1 MKIAKENRAVC
12 CLALFALVSLL
23 AGCGPGFQA
32 GGDIARG
39 RQAMFMRDYQGA
51 LGYFQS
57 AAQTDP
63 SYIYGTELRE
73 GTLSFLG
80 RAQYLNGQLA
90 PARDTLQKALAQ
102 HRTDHLA
109 RLYLGLTVARLG
121 DRQSGLRDIQA
132 GLKGIGDFLN
142 YITTAFANLFG
153 QFWDPTQA
161 IRKSVNDNLA
171 MIARGN
177 FDWPTLIANAETI
190 AMKFEQEPDNAQEQE
205 RQQIEMNQRR

>member
-1 MKIAKENRAVC
+1 MKSANPSRPISSLAC
-12 CLALFALVSLL
+12 CALLFFMTA
-23 AGCGPGFQA
+23 CGPGFQA

-39 RQAMFMRDYQGA
+39 RQAMFMQDNPGA

-63 SYIYGTELRE
+63 NYIYGTELRE
-73 GTLSFLG
+73 GALSFLG
-80 RAQYLNGQLA
+80 RAQYLNGQLTA
-90 PARDTLQKALAQ
+90 ARDTLQKALAQ

-161 IRKSVNDNLA
+161 IRKSVNENLA
-171 MIARGN
+171 MIARGG

>member
-1 MKIAKENRAVC
+1 
-12 CLALFALVSLL
+12 LL

-32 GGDIARG
+32 GSDIARG
-39 RQAMFMRDYQGA
+39 RQAMFMLDNPGA

-63 SYIYGTELRE
+63 NYIYGTELRE

-121 DRQSGLRDIQA
+121 DRESGLRDIQA

-161 IRKSVNDNLA
+161 IRKSVNENLA
-171 MIARGN
+171 MIARGG